1 MIPKPSACHGCPFYG
16 DGKGFVPDII
26 NDQAEVFIYAQN
38 PGASEESG
46 ERWTGTSYEPFP
58 PQPLIGKTGLEMERT
73 YLPQAGLE
81 RAQVSLGNAL
91 RCRYK
96 HRDALPPL
104 KSVIVR
110 EALEHCHKAHFKL
123 PAKTKI
129 ISVQGEYAL
138 YAMTQEGMDKY
149 RKISDWR
156 GYALPYRPL
165 GVPRVV
171 DTEIFTPTPADIVVL
186 ASYHIAYTFRDPI
199 VRLVTKSDWHK
210 IRKVLNGKWPVKLP
224 AIKSGPPSVWP
235 TTSAFDTEFVPTTR
249 HFICYSLYDGRTL
262 RVSEE
267 LNGGITDTDNAYT
280 VIMHNAVVDIPFLHR
295 MLPPN
300 AFRILVEDTMFSHS
314 VLWSD
319 FDHDLGFLGSLY
331 SSLNKWKHLDRLNP
345 KMYSAADAFATWEAF
360 EQLKKELQRDPG
372 SQYVYEIQKKLI
384 PIIMASEE
392 RGIRVNPA
400 RSKEAYLDR
409 LHKVEKLRARA
420 EAIVGWPIN
429 LASNPQVGH
438 HLFKVEGL
446 LKLVENVKPHG

>member
-1 MIPKPSACHGCPFYG
+1 MIPKPSACHGCPFFG
-16 DGKGFVPDII
+16 DGKGFVPDVI

-38 PGASEESG
+38 PGGSEERG
-46 ERWTGTSYEPFP
+46 ERWTGTNYEPFP
-58 PQPLIGKTGLEMERT
+58 SQPLIGKTGLEMERT

-81 RAQVSLGNAL
+81 RSQVSLGNAF
-91 RCRYK
+91 RCRYRHK
-96 HRDALPPL
+96 DALPPL

-110 EALEHCHKAHFKL
+110 QALEHCHKAYFKL

-138 YAMTQEGMDKY
+138 YAMTQEGMDKF

-156 GYALPYRPL
+156 GYALPFTPITL
-165 GVPRVV
+165 PRVIQ
-171 DTEIFTPTPADIVVL
+171 TEIYHPAPSDVVVL
-186 ASYHIAYTFRDPI
+186 PGYHIAYTFRDPI
-199 VRLVTKSDWHK
+199 ARLITKNDWHK
-210 IRKVLNGKWPVKLP
+210 IRRVLNGKWPVRLP

-235 TTSAFDTEFVPTTR
+235 ASSAFDTEYVPTTR
-249 HFICYSLYDGRTL
+249 HFICYSLYDGKTL

-267 LNGGITDTDNAYT
+267 LNGGIITPDSHFI
-280 VIMHNAVVDIPFLHR
+280 VIMHNASVDIPFLNR
-295 MLPPN
+295 MVPG
-300 AFRILVEDTMFSHS
+300 AQTTVEDTMYAHA

-345 KMYSAADAFATWEAF
+345 KMYSAADAFGTWESW
-360 EQLKKELQRDPG
+360 EQLKKELSRDPG
-372 SQYVYEIQKKLI
+372 SQSVYEIQKKLI

-392 RGIRVNPA
+392 RGIRVNPT
-400 RSKEAYLDR
+400 RSKEAYLER
-409 LHKVEKLRARA
+409 LAKVERLRHRA

-429 LASNPQVGH
+429 LASNPQVAH
-438 HLFKVEGL
+438 HLFQVEGL